1 MIFIGIVRTMES
13 NFQYIGDGTLSP
25 PYKWFATSLH
35 ETQTLK
41 PECRNIIP
49 AQSEKLINSH
59 QVWVHSL

>member
-1 MIFIGIVRTMES
+1 MES

-35 ETQTLK
+35 ETQPLK